1 MSWGGTTQER
11 DDQALADNQD
21 STNKIETDEQDTKMS
36 DTNEETTVSETKKP
50 ATKRRTKSAA
60 ELLAD
65 ARRRVEELEARVAGQ
80 RDQNRLDFVERL
92 YDHFGAKAIKGDLDE
107 SERLEALRV
116 RLDVEFE

>member
-1 MSWGGTTQER
+1 MSWGAATTSEHVEDAF
-11 DDQALADNQD
+11 DDQ
-21 STNKIETDEQDTKMS
+21 DTTT
-36 DTNEETTVSETKKP
+36 TNEETTVTETKKP
-50 ATKRRTKSAA
+50 ATRRRAKSAA

-65 ARRRVEELEARVAGQ
+65 ARKRVEELEARVAAQ
-80 RDQNRLDFVERL
+80 RDQNRLDFIERL